1 LLNSI
6 RSLISGDR
14 PRTVDR
20 FQARGAILSK
30 TGLLGLT
37 TVLTLLTGLGYAADK
52 IALTCSG
59 TMVSAGVKKPAP
71 NQSLVVDLDRGIVT
85 IESIGELSIV
95 TRTESS
101 VSFKGRS
108 EDGQTAWQGD
118 IDRFSGVAVVS
129 VWRNN
134 EMLLHYQLS
143 CRRPEPLF

>member
-1 LLNSI
+1 MSKFG
-6 RSLISGDR
+6 LIAL
-14 PRTVDR
+14 V
-20 FQARGAILSK
+20 
-30 TGLLGLT
+30 
-37 TVLTLLTGLGYAADK
+37 TVLTLLSGVSYAADK

-59 TMVSAGVKKPAP
+59 TMVSAGIKKPAP

-118 IDRFSGVAVVS
+118 IDRFSGLAVVS
-129 VWRNN
+129 VWRND
-134 EMLLHYQLS
+134 EILLHYQLS

>member
-1 LLNSI
+1 MSKFG
-6 RSLISGDR
+6 LIAL
-14 PRTVDR
+14 V
-20 FQARGAILSK
+20 
-30 TGLLGLT
+30 
-37 TVLTLLTGLGYAADK
+37 TVLTLLSGVSYAADK

-59 TMVSAGVKKPAP
+59 TMVSAGIKKPAP

-129 VWRNN
+129 VWRNDKI
-134 EMLLHYQLS
+134 LLHYQLS

>member
-1 LLNSI
+1 
-6 RSLISGDR
+6 
-14 PRTVDR
+14 
-20 FQARGAILSK
+20 LSK
-30 TGLLGLT
+30 FGLIALV
-37 TVLTLLTGLGYAADK
+37 TVLTLLSGVSYAADK

-59 TMVSAGVKKPAP
+59 TMVSAGIKKPAP

-85 IESIGELSIV
+85 IVSIGELSIV

-129 VWRNN
+129 VWRNDKK
-134 EMLLHYQLS
+134 LLHYQLS